1 MAMLPAKGF
10 KRCGLLLA
18 LLLLVLLGL
27 RISGPQSDT
36 DMEKHP
42 SFVEPSGAPAIAPS
56 LPEPCREKG
65 KELPDPILVDDFE
78 TGQTHGLFAQRK
90 NRLDAFQGT
99 WARRP
104 SYTVITKV
112 LDSRPGSVGNAL
124 RLEYNKVGGWCGWY
138 TLLNGIDISC
148 HNALTF
154 WVKGEEGGER
164 FDIGLADDT
173 MQDLQIDAVYVG
185 SIKSFLPEGITTQ
198 WQQVKIPLQS
208 LRSELNLTRM
218 GSLVLWFRY
227 EGKGAIEVDDL
238 VFAFDEEIERILEE
252 NMPRAQLD
260 IRSPRAMWVW
270 KYDPINNL
278 DVREELLAFS
288 ERTAIQRF
296 YLYLGEE
303 PIPQTPENYQQGLA
317 EFLRQCHAQGIE
329 VQALQGNPVWAL
341 KRHHSKVLKWIGG
354 FLTYNRTRPPEEWID
369 GVHMDIEPYLTSEWE
384 TGDQKKLKEEFLE
397 LMASCRELIDEEN
410 GRTGARASTG
420 SARTEDAALRPW
432 AVGPTAAIPFVMGL
446 AIPLFYDREP
456 EMERKLLAFL
466 DYAALMD
473 YYDTARDIIDAGW
486 SHVEMARELGVAM
499 VIGIETQDLIQMSQG
514 KRRNTFIEEGWNDME
529 AELAEVTNAFAGNP
543 AFDGLA
549 IHCYYA
555 YKILQRGRNVPTRE
569 RTGKLPGF
577 TAAELPL
584 AAQIDG
590 DLSEWNQ
597 AQWTR
602 IFLRKQAVY
611 GVGAWEGPN
620 DYSFKVAA
628 GWEPEALLLA
638 FDVTDN
644 THIQEKQKADMW
656 EGDHLEL
663 WLDTDLEGDYAEA
676 VNSSDD
682 FQLGLSPG
690 NFSTLPPEAHVW
702 VPSVDPDA
710 LAGIQ
715 VAARNTEAGYALEVR
730 LPTDFLFQNV
740 RKRVGVG
747 PVHSEMP
754 KRITPEMF
762 ALQEGVLQS
771 HQLTAGFRMGIMVDG
786 SDSDLARH
794 PQKCVLSTSEERQW
808 GDPTTFNILELR

>member
-1 MAMLPAKGF
+1 MLPAKGF

-18 LLLLVLLGL
+18 LLLLALLGL
-27 RISGPQSDT
+27 RILSRQSVT
-36 DMEKHP
+36 
-42 SFVEPSGAPAIAPS
+42 PS
-56 LPEPCREKG
+56 LPSAPPPAPCEEKG
-65 KELPDPILVDDFE
+65 KEPPDPILVDDFE

-124 RLEYNKVGGWCGWY
+124 RLEYSKVGGWCGWY

-154 WVKGEEGGER
+154 WVKGDEGGER

-173 MQDLQIDAVYVG
+173 MQDLEIDAVYVG
-185 SIKSFLPEGITTQ
+185 SIKSFLPEGVTTQ

-208 LRSELNLTRM
+208 LKSELNLDRM
-218 GSLVLWFRY
+218 GSLVFWFRY
-227 EGKGAIEVDDL
+227 EGKGAVQVDDIA
-238 VFAFDEEIERILEE
+238 FAFDEEIERILEE
-252 NMPRAQLD
+252 NMPRAEVD
-260 IRSPRAMWVW
+260 PRSPRAMWVW
-270 KYDPINNL
+270 KYDPVNNIE
-278 DVREELLAFS
+278 VREELLSFS
-288 ERTAIQRF
+288 KRTAIQRF

-303 PIPQTPENYQQGLA
+303 PIPQTPENYQEGLA
-317 EFLRQCHAQGIE
+317 QFLRQCHAQGIE

-341 KRHHSKVLKWIGG
+341 KRHHHKVLKWIEG
-354 FLTYNRTRPPEEWID
+354 FLAYNRTRPPEEWID

-384 TGDQKKLKEEFLE
+384 TGDQEQLKHEFLE
-397 LMASCRELIDEEN
+397 LMASCRELID
-410 GRTGARASTG
+410 STSPSPRPSPPRGEGG
-420 SARTEDAALRPW
+420 SVRPW
-432 AVGPTAAIPFVMGL
+432 AVGPTAKVPFVMGL

-456 EMERKLLAFL
+456 DMEVKLLSYL

-514 KRRNTFIEEGWNDME
+514 KRRNTFIEEGWRDME
-529 AELAEVTNAFAGNP
+529 QELTQVTDAFAGNP

-577 TAAELPL
+577 TALSMPKP
-584 AAQIDG
+584 AQIDG
-590 DLSEWNQ
+590 DLSEWGE

-620 DYSFKVAA
+620 DYSLKTAA
-628 GWEPEALLLA
+628 SWESDALLLA

-644 THIQEKQKADMW
+644 THLQEKQKADMW
-656 EGDHLEL
+656 EGDHLEI
-663 WLDTDLEGDYAEA
+663 WLDVDLEGDYAEA

-690 NFSTLPPEAHVW
+690 NFSTLPPEVHVW
-702 VPSVDPDA
+702 VPSVNPKSLENVA
-710 LAGIQ
+710 
-715 VAARNTEAGYALEVR
+715 VAAQKTETGYTLEVR
-730 LPTDFLFQNV
+730 LPTSFLFQNV
-740 RKRVGVG
+740 RKRVGVE
-747 PVHSEMP
+747 PVRSDIP
-754 KRITPEMF
+754 TRITPEMF

-771 HQLTAGFRMGIMVDG
+771 HQLKAGFRIGVMVDG
-786 SDSDLARH
+786 SDSDSGRH
-794 PQKCVLSTSEERQW
+794 PQKCVLSTSAERQW
-808 GDPTTFNILELR
+808 GDPTTFNILEFR